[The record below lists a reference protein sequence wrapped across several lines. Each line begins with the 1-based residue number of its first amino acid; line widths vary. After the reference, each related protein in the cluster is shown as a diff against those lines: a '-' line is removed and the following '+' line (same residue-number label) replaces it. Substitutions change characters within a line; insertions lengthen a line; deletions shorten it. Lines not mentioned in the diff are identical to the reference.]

1 MRSITLVTATLAL
14 FLGAATPAN
23 ALFDG
28 SLAASR
34 CIAGKVKCITKKK
47 SCLLNCHRK
56 ALSAGVAV
64 DDACVAKCKD
74 KFDGSPAVPG
84 KGCFAKLEAKGG
96 CGASVGDAAS
106 FEARIDAHVQEIV
119 GQLVPNGGAQL
130 NECTAGKLGCVR
142 KYNACVLGLV
152 RKAAQKGTP
161 IGDVAKCT
169 RILDSSSGSCIG
181 KLETKYCN
189 PSDVGC
195 SSTATPCLTLD
206 DEGRLRLQDD
216 AFVDD
221 AIVALESGDMNT
233 QRCNGDTSVQ
243 CTSAP
248 GGVAGCGG
256 GLGTCEFY
264 FGAPLPQAA
273 AGISTCQTFQW
284 DGAIS
289 GTFDQ
294 ATGASTG
301 TAAIIWRVYGP
312 HFGPDFDEPCPR
324 CDGDG
329 LPNDGLDEGVCN
341 SGPQA
346 GSSCDGNRLSPYPSF
361 GGTTSLDCPPTVGSL
376 VASIPIDLSNTNDG
390 MLTKT
395 LGPGSPTCNGAPG
408 KLCLCGSCS
417 LDASRPCENDAQ
429 CATAAAGTC
438 TNAAGEPRRPSACID
453 TTTVVGDGT
462 LCVSTG
468 GGEGVCPEGPVD
480 QHCVIETFRGC
491 VAPSDC
497 PTPGDSCGAS
507 PRKCFPD
514 YNGDL
519 GDSISAA
526 GSHDEPRNGAAVMTF
541 GALSCLAPTDVSAVN
556 SFNGFPGPAR
566 LQLTGIGQDNG
577 GPGCPTQASF
587 LPTSKGNVLEVGW
600 TGFGH
605 DNTLMGQAKLTVA
618 ATCTGLHPTCSC
630 SYAGPIQNPN
640 AP

>member
-1 MRSITLVTATLAL
+1 MHMCRRS
-14 FLGAATPAN
+14 
-23 ALFDG
+23 
-28 SLAASR
+28 SASWCR
-34 CIAGKVKCITKKK
+34 TGRPTEQV
-47 SCLLNCHRK
+47 HRRQ
-56 ALSAGVAV
+56 
-64 DDACVAKCKD
+64 
-74 KFDGSPAVPG
+74 
-84 KGCFAKLEAKGG
+84 
-96 CGASVGDAAS
+96 
-106 FEARIDAHVQEIV
+106 ARVRAQVQRLRARSRP
-119 GQLVPNGGAQL
+119 QGGA
-130 NECTAGKLGCVR
+130 EGH
-142 KYNACVLGLV
+142 
-152 RKAAQKGTP
+152 P

-169 RILDSSSGSCIG
+169 RMLDSSSGSCVG
-181 KLETKYCN
+181 KLETKYCK
-189 PSDVGC
+189 PSDMGC
-195 SSTATPCLTLD
+195 SSTATPCLTFD

-216 AFVDD
+216 AFVNDT
-221 AIVALESGDMNT
+221 IVALESGDMNT

-264 FGAPLPQAA
+264 FGAPLPKRPPV
-273 AGISTCQTFQW
+273 SRPVRHFQW

-329 LPNDGLDEGVCN
+329 LPNDGLDEGVCS
-341 SGPQA
+341 SGPHA
-346 GSSCDGNRLSPYPSF
+346 GSSCDGNAPVTVPELRWHHESGLPARRRVAGREAFPS
-361 GGTTSLDCPPTVGSL
+361 TSATPMT
-376 VASIPIDLSNTNDG
+376 AR
-390 MLTKT
+390 LTKT

-417 LDASRPCENDAQ
+417 LDASRPCENAAQ

-453 TTTVVGDGT
+453 TTTVGDGT

-468 GGEGVCPEGPVD
+468 GGEGVCPEGPVNE
-480 QHCVIETFRGC
+480 HCVIETFRGC
-491 VAPSDC
+491 VVPGDC
-497 PTPGDSCGAS
+497 PTPGDSCGAF
-507 PRKCFPD
+507 PLKCFPD

-541 GALSCLAPTDVSAVN
+541 VALSCLAPTDVSAVN

-587 LPTSKGNVLEVGW
+587 LPTSKGKVLEVGW
-600 TGFGH
+600 TGLGH
-605 DNTLMGQAKLTVA
+605 DNTLMGQAKVTVA
-618 ATCTGLHPTCSC
+618 ATCTGMHPTCSC